1 MVSETAVGHLS
12 GRTILVTGGTGSI
25 GGEIVRQLLVTDVA
39 QIRIYSRDEHKQHE
53 LQHEL
58 PKDKR
63 LRFLI
68 GDIRDKERMDFAFH
82 GVDICFHTAALK
94 HVPFCEYNPFE
105 ATKTNV
111 IGTQNVID
119 LALKHNLE
127 KVVAISTDKAV
138 NPTSVLGTS
147 KLMMEKLVTAA
158 NYLIGDRRTR
168 FASVRFGNVLSSRG
182 SVLPIWIKQ
191 IESGKPI
198 TITDKRATRFF
209 MEIPEAVDLV
219 FRAMEVMQGGEIFV
233 LKMKR
238 KFKIVDFAKS
248 VAKKHAPEKKVPI
261 EFIGLRPGEKLHEEL
276 LTSDESKVALEM
288 KGMFIILPQQTPPG
302 EELEKRS
309 YVGARK
315 ASPRAYR
322 SNQ

>member
-1 MVSETAVGHLS
+1 MTKELFKDKIV
-12 GRTILVTGGTGSI
+12 IVTGGTGSI
-25 GGEIVRQLLVTDVA
+25 GAEIVRQLLDTEVA

-68 GDIRDKERMDFAFH
+68 GDVRDKERMDFAFH
-82 GVDICFHTAALK
+82 NVDICFHAAALK

-105 ATKTNV
+105 AIKTNI

-147 KLMMEKLVTAA
+147 KLMMEKLITAA
-158 NYLIGDRRTR
+158 NSLIGDRRTT
-168 FASVRFGNVLSSRG
+168 FSSVRFGNVLSSRG
-182 SVLPIWIKQ
+182 SVMPIWIKQ
-191 IESGKPI
+191 IENGQPL

-219 FRAMEVMQGGEIFV
+219 FNAAEIMQGGEIFV

-248 VAKKHAPEKKVPI
+248 VAKKHAPGKKVAI
-261 EFIGLRPGEKLHEEL
+261 QFIGLRPGEKLHEEL
-276 LTSDESKVALEM
+276 LTEDESESALEI
-288 KGMFIILPQQTPPG
+288 KDMFVILPQNTPPG
-302 EELEKRS
+302 EDQKERT
-309 YVGARK
+309 YAGARK
-315 ASPRAYR
+315 TKTRAYR
-322 SNQ
+322 SDQ

>member
-1 MVSETAVGHLS
+1 MTKENVKGK
-12 GRTILVTGGTGSI
+12 TIIVTGGTGSI
-25 GGEIVRQLLVTDVA
+25 GSEIVRQLLQTEAA

-53 LQHEL
+53 LQHAL
-58 PKDKR
+58 PADAR

-105 ATKTNV
+105 AIKTN
-111 IGTQNVID
+111 IMGTQNVID
-119 LALKHNLE
+119 LALKHDLE
-127 KVVAISTDKAV
+127 RVIAISTDKAV

-147 KLMMEKLVTAA
+147 KLMMEKLITAA
-158 NYLIGDRRTR
+158 NQLIGDKRTK

-182 SVLPIWIKQ
+182 SVLPIWLNQ
-191 IESGKPI
+191 IEKGLPI

-219 FRAMEVMQGGEIFV
+219 FSAMEIMQGGEIFV

-238 KFKIVDFAKS
+238 KLKIVDFAKTMI
-248 VAKKHAPEKKVPI
+248 KKHSPDTKVALT
-261 EFIGLRPGEKLHEEL
+261 FIGLRPGEKLHEEL
-276 LTSDESKVALEM
+276 LTKDEAGYALDI
-288 KGMFIILPQQTPPG
+288 KGMFVILPQHVPHG
-302 EELEKRS
+302 EKLAPRN
-309 YVGARK
+309 YAGARK
-315 ASPRAYR
+315 AQIRAYR

>member
-1 MVSETAVGHLS
+1 MTKELLKGKIV
-12 GRTILVTGGTGSI
+12 IVTGGTGSI
-25 GGEIVRQLLVTDVA
+25 GSEIVRKLLETEVA

-58 PKDKR
+58 SPDKR

-68 GDIRDKERMDFAFH
+68 GDIRDKDRMDFAFQ

-105 ATKTNV
+105 AIKTNI

-147 KLMMEKLVTAA
+147 KLMMEKLITAGNA
-158 NYLIGDRRTR
+158 IIGDKQTR

-182 SVLPIWIKQ
+182 SVLPIWLRQ
-191 IESGKPI
+191 IERNQPI

-219 FRAMEVMQGGEIFV
+219 FSALEIMQGGEIFV

-238 KFKIVDFAKS
+238 KFKIVDFAKTML
-248 VAKKHAPEKKVPI
+248 KKHAPDKKVTLK
-261 EFIGLRPGEKLHEEL
+261 FIGLRPGEKLHEEL
-276 LTSDESKVALEM
+276 LTKDEANYALDI
-288 KGMFIILPQQTPPG
+288 KDMFVIIPQHAPHGEQMPP
-302 EELEKRS
+302 RS
-309 YVGARK
+309 YKGARK
-315 ASPRAYR
+315 AQMRAYR

>member
-1 MVSETAVGHLS
+1 MTKELLKGKTV
-12 GRTILVTGGTGSI
+12 IVTGGTGSI
-25 GGEIVRQLLVTDVA
+25 GSEIVRQLLETEAA

-58 PKDKR
+58 PADDR
-63 LRFLI
+63 IRFLI
-68 GDIRDKERMDFAFH
+68 GDVRDKDRMDFAFQN
-82 GVDICFHTAALK
+82 VDICFHTAALK

-105 ATKTNV
+105 AIKTN
-111 IGTQNVID
+111 ILGTQNVID
-119 LALKHNLE
+119 LAIKHDLE
-127 KVVAISTDKAV
+127 KVIAISTDKAV

-158 NYLIGDRRTR
+158 YFITGGKRTR

-182 SVLPIWIKQ
+182 SVLPIWLRQIKNDQ
-191 IESGKPI
+191 PI

-219 FRAMEVMQGGEIFV
+219 FSAMEIMQGGEIFV

-238 KFKIVDFAKS
+238 KFKIVDFAKDIL
-248 VAKKHAPEKKVPI
+248 KKHAPGKKVAI
-261 EFIGLRPGEKLHEEL
+261 KFIGLRPGEKLHEEL
-276 LTSDESKVALEM
+276 LTKDESMNALEM
-288 KGMFIILPQQTPPG
+288 KGMFVILPQHAPPG
-302 EELEKRS
+302 EVLPLRLYK
-309 YVGARK
+309 GARK
-315 ASPRAYR
+315 SKTQAFR